1 MVGIIPGLSSA
12 LSVISVNY
20 GFFRSTAN
28 NMANSQTNGFR
39 SERARSETLSPA
51 GESFNGLVDG
61 EAVSYL
67 QSLDAPGDLSA
78 GGT

>member
-1 MVGIIPGLSSA
+1 
-12 LSVISVNY
+12 
-20 GFFRSTAN
+20 
-28 NMANSQTNGFR
+28 MANSQTNGFR

-67 QSLDAPGDLSA
+67 QSSDAPGDLSA